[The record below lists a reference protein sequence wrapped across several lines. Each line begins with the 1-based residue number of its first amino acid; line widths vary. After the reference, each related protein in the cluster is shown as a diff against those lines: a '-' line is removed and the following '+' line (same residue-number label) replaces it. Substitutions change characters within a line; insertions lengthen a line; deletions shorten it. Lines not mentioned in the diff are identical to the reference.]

1 MNKILIREKLKEF
14 LNEDLGYQDIT
25 TEGIYRGERAKAI
38 IKAKESGVL
47 SGLPFVEELFHL
59 LGKVEIKTSKKE
71 GESFK
76 AGDTLI
82 ELEGDAKSILT
93 GERVALNIL
102 QRLSGIATTTRK
114 FVKKLEPKGIKILDT
129 RKTTPGFRFFEKYAV
144 RVGGGTN
151 HRFALY
157 DMVLIKDNHKKV
169 AGSLKEAVKRVRER
183 ISPVYKIEVEVENLK
198 ELEEALELGVDTVML
213 DNFLPEEVKEAVK
226 LVNGRCLVEVSG
238 NITLENLEE
247 YAIEGVHFISSG
259 SIIYSS
265 RWIDLS
271 LKIL

>member
-1 MNKILIREKLKEF
+1 MNKILIQAKLKEF

-25 TEGIYRGERAKAI
+25 TEGIYRGERVKAF
-38 IKAKESGVL
+38 IKAKEDGIL
-47 SGLPFVEELFHL
+47 AGLPFAEELFHL
-59 LGKVEIKTSKKE
+59 LGQVEIKVLKKE

-76 AGDTLI
+76 AGDILI

-114 FVKKLEPKGIKILDT
+114 FVEKLEPKGIKILDT

-169 AGSLKEAVKRVRER
+169 AGSLREAVKRIREK
-183 ISPVYKIEVEVENLK
+183 ISPVYKIEVEIENLD
-198 ELEEALELGVDTVML
+198 ELEEALELGVDIVML
-213 DNFLPEEVKEAVK
+213 DNFSPQEVREAIK

-247 YAIEGVHFISSG
+247 YAVEGVNFISSG
-259 SIIYSS
+259 SIIHSS

>member
-1 MNKILIREKLKEF
+1 MNRILIREKLKEF
-14 LNEDLGYQDIT
+14 LNEDLGYQDLT
-25 TEGIYRGERAKAI
+25 TEGIYRGEKAKAV
-38 IKAKESGVL
+38 IKAKERGIL
-47 SGLPFVEELFHL
+47 AGLPFVEEIFSL
-59 LGKVEIKTSKKE
+59 LGGVELKALRRE

-76 AGDTLI
+76 AGDILL

-114 FVKKLEPKGIKILDT
+114 FAEKLEPKGIKILDT
-129 RKTTPGFRFFEKYAV
+129 RKTTPGFRYFEKYAV

-169 AGSLKEAVKRVRER
+169 AGGLREAVRRVREK

-198 ELEEALELGVDTVML
+198 ELEEALELGVDIIML
-213 DNFLPEEVKEAVK
+213 DNFSPREVREAVN
-226 LVNGRCLVEVSG
+226 LVNGRCLIEVSG
-238 NITLENLEE
+238 NVTLENLED
-247 YAIEGVHFISSG
+247 YAVEGVNFISSG
-259 SIIYSS
+259 SIIHSS

>member
-259 SIIYSS
+259 SIIHSS